1 MLRNFA
7 RKQTTKKLLTL
18 TMFIVFLVTICTI
31 IEVIILQDATPL
43 VSLIDKSFEFAM
55 VVAGFY
61 LWKAKNENLHKYKQ
75 DDKIG
80 DNF

>member
-1 MLRNFA
+1 MN
-7 RKQTTKKLLTL
+7 KQTTKKLLTV
-18 TMFIVFLVTICTI
+18 TMCIVIVVTICTL
-31 IEVIILQDATPL
+31 IEVLVLHDATPL